1 MKGLLIGIV
10 GLFFLGCV
18 TTDNVVIYKNLDLAI
33 NQACQNIQN
42 NFDERANIAVLN
54 IDSPSNQLSGY
65 IIEETINNFINMHM
79 YKVVERSKI
88 SAILSERDF
97 QLSGEVSDDEIQSIG
112 NMLGAQ
118 FVVSGAVD
126 DVGDYYR
133 LRLFVIAVESGE
145 RKSSTAVNIKKPNN
159 QVDHLMRDARL
170 VKGYS
175 AIFAELDRILNSID
189 SPDIYIYS
197 PDMSGETSSE
207 GTGVIFATL
216 EGLKGEAT
224 WMAENRSDEFYEL
237 KKISGKWELINSLNC
252 YDIYGVNFWLPDNYY
267 SDMTYNELI
276 EDVIYGYSAI
286 MIDPD
291 GKEPFVSIWK

>member
-18 TTDNVVIYKNLDLAI
+18 TTGNVVTYKDLDLAI
-33 NQACQNIQN
+33 NQACQNISN
-42 NFDERANIAVLN
+42 DFDERANIAVLN

-65 IIEETINNFINMHM
+65 IIEEAINNFINMHM

-97 QLSGEVSDDEIQSIG
+97 QLSGEVSDDEIRSIG

-118 FVVSGAVD
+118 FVVSGVVN

-175 AIFAELDRILNSID
+175 AILVELNRILD
-189 SPDIYIYS
+189 S
-197 PDMSGETSSE
+197 ETS
-207 GTGVIFATL
+207 
-216 EGLKGEAT
+216 
-224 WMAENRSDEFYEL
+224 EL
-237 KKISGKWELINSLNC
+237 N
-252 YDIYGVNFWLPDNYY
+252 
-267 SDMTYNELI
+267 
-276 EDVIYGYSAI
+276 
-286 MIDPD
+286 
-291 GKEPFVSIWK
+291 

>member
-1 MKGLLIGIV
+1 MKGLLTGIV

-18 TTDNVVIYKNLDLAI
+18 TTGNVVIYKALDLAI

-42 NFDERANIAVLN
+42 DFDERANIAVLN
-54 IDSPSNQLSGY
+54 IDSSSNQLSAY

-118 FVVSGAVD
+118 FVVSGSVD

-145 RKSSTAVNIKKPNN
+145 RKSSTAVNIKKPNT

-175 AIFAELDRILNSID
+175 DIFSELDKILNSNN

-197 PDMSGETSSE
+197 PDMSGEISSE
-207 GTGVIFATL
+207 ETGVIFATR
-216 EGLKGEAT
+216 EGLKGDAL
-224 WMAENRSDEFYEL
+224 WMAENRSDEGYEL
-237 KKISGKWELINSLNC
+237 RKISGEWELVNSLNY
-252 YDIYGVNFWLPDNYY
+252 YDVYGVDRSKLYY
-267 SDMTYNELI
+267 YDDKTYKELI

-286 MIDPD
+286 MIYVHSRTQ
-291 GKEPFVSIWK
+291 GISVWK